1 MFVVVR
7 LFDQLLFR
15 PLLAWSR
22 KFQADSAGDQDNIR
36 PWFFIVLQRARL
48 FDLAQAGVLE
58 LNRRID
64 DPLAALARRRRPL
77 VERRPRSELERLF
90 DIALLGLAAAAAVWI
105 LAFTPEAVAL
115 PARRGGLLLGL
126 ATP

>member
-48 FDLAQAGVLE
+48 FDLAQAGGLE

-64 DPLAALARRRRPL
+64 DALAALARRRRPL

-90 DIALLGLAAAAAVWI
+90 DIALLGRGAAAGVFFISLLPGTVYLPLVW
-105 LAFTPEAVAL
+105 
-115 PARRGGLLLGL
+115 
-126 ATP
+126 